1 MAVLN
6 EENCGD
12 KINSFTY
19 QDWRPLLELIPKIE
33 NTTSIGEYLKPNDD
47 EDGVIQIPYC
57 SPAPIVF
64 DFSDIV
70 YDMPIIID
78 FNWCKWDEGRKIVS
92 DENFDFDTVSL
103 LTKCKLITAIVRNN
117 RFCDGVLGAA
127 FKSGQMLKILK
138 SIEKEVRGIS
148 NHLPLI

>member
-33 NTTSIGEYLKPNDD
+33 NTTSFGECSEKSDD
-47 EDGVIQIPYC
+47 ENEVIQIPYC
-57 SPAPIVF
+57 TPVPIVF
-64 DFSDIV
+64 EFEEIIYSI
-70 YDMPIIID
+70 PIIID
-78 FNWCKWDEGRKIVS
+78 FNWCEWSEGRKIVS
-92 DENFDFDTVSL
+92 DETFDFDKISL
-103 LTKCKLITAIVRNN
+103 LTKCKLITAIVRKN
-117 RFCDGVLGAA
+117 RFCDGVLVAA